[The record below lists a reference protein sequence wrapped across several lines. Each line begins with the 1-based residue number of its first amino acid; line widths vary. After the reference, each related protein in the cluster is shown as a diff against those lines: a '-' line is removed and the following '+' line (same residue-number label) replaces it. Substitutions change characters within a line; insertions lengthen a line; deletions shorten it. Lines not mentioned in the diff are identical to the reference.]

1 MTRDIHAGAGVN
13 ERPHLRSTAGVC
25 LFARHASHVARLAS
39 HLSPHTSYITPLTS
53 HLIHHTSYITPHIS
67 HVTQWILDSI
77 VARKRLG
84 EVNAQCKL
92 HAANIK
98 ACAAKYEQQT
108 TNSNHN
114 PKPRTPNPNPQT
126 PNPKPQTPNPKQ
138 AAYTVVNRGQ
148 SLVGRL

>member
-1 MTRDIHAGAGVN
+1 MQAQASMKGPIYVQ
-13 ERPHLRSTAGVC
+13 PQVIVSVC
-25 LFARHASHVARLAS
+25 FVSRRTSRLT
-39 HLSPHTSYITPLTS
+39 HLSPHTSHRTPYTS
-53 HLIHHTSYITPHIS
+53 HLTPHTS

-84 EVNAQCKL
+84 EVNVQCKL

-108 TNSNHN
+108 TNSNPKPQTPN
-114 PKPRTPNPNPQT
+114 PKPQTPNPKPQT